1 MENQQTVGSQFK
13 ALKIIHGALCVGV
26 VIILAV
32 FRFLVKNDNTSSTTD
47 MQLFQIIGAVIGF
60 IGVLTSRLMFFTR
73 TRTAMGNPSLAEKI
87 TIYRGALILQLALLE
102 GPAII
107 NAVFYFITK
116 NDLHFFIALGLL
128 LFMVFARPTR
138 MMAGMLLFNEME
150 DKQQIHNDNIIL

>member
-13 ALKIIHGALCVGV
+13 ALKIIHGALCAGV

-32 FRFLVKNDNTSSTTD
+32 FRFLVKNDTTPSSTDT
-47 MQLFQIIGAVIGF
+47 QLFQIIGAVIGF
-60 IGVLTSRLMFFTR
+60 IGVLTSRFMFFTR
-73 TRTAMGNPSLAEKI
+73 TRIAMGNPSLTEKI
-87 TIYRGALILQLALLE
+87 SIYRGALILQLALLE

-116 NDLHFFIALGLL
+116 YDLHFFIALGLL
-128 LFMVFARPTR
+128 LFMFFARPTR

-150 DKQQIHNDNIIL
+150 DKQQIYNDDILL

>member
-138 MMAGMLLFNEME
+138 MMAGMLLFSETE
-150 DKQQIHNDNIIL
+150 DKQQIHNDDIIL